1 MKKIYFIGLVSL
13 LSAHVLAD
21 SSDETEPQTLNEEIE
36 LSSKKDANKLKRGLT
51 ILGEDLMMDMEE
63 ESQTK
68 LDFADL

>member
-36 LSSKKDANKLKRGLT
+36 FNTKKSENQLKRGLT